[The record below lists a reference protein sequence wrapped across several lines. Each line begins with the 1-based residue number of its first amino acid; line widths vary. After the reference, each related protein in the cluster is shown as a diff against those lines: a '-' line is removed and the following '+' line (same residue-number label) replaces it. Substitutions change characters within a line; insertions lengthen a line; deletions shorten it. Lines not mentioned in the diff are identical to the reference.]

1 MLAAIGAVILL
12 GVLGVVGMVLFTT
25 APVANPLAIGFFLVQ
40 SVAAIIMAG
49 MLGAATGLVIAIVDQ
64 LVDGRLR
71 DRRMPFWGWLP
82 IGSAMGAMAGV
93 AVAFVLTLDYS
104 PSRQALTSTTDFY
117 AIGGAVC
124 GFIAGPVFGWLFRE
138 PERGERE
145 MVQGQNSQLAD
156 VSATDE

>member
-71 DRRMPFWGWLP
+71 DRRNGGSRSSVCSYPGLFAKPSSPHVHHGFLCDRRRGMWVHCRAGLWL
-82 IGSAMGAMAGV
+82 
-93 AVAFVLTLDYS
+93 AFS
-104 PSRQALTSTTDFY
+104 
-117 AIGGAVC
+117 
-124 GFIAGPVFGWLFRE
+124 
-138 PERGERE
+138 
-145 MVQGQNSQLAD
+145 
-156 VSATDE
+156 